1 MRKELPNGTEG
12 YVEKRLSW
20 EKYLGCDSEVAVE
33 AYKIYLKRAST
44 GAKGSQEQ
52 DWLKAEEVVRK
63 RFTNELLEKLAA

>member
-1 MRKELPNGTEG
+1 MRKELPGGAEG

-20 EKYLGCDSEVAVE
+20 EKYLGCDSEVAIE

-52 DWLKAEEVVRK
+52 DWQKAEEIVRK
-63 RFTNELLEKLAA
+63 RFANELLESIAS